1 MREFFSHLL
10 ALQPARPL
18 EKVLEDVFAFG
29 LVEDFTKKLGILAG
43 SRDLGFRPVDG
54 RLLHAL

>member
-18 EKVLEDVFAFG
+18 ENALEDVLAFG
-29 LVEDFTKKLGILAG
+29 LVGDFTKQPGIPAG
-43 SRDLGFRPVDG
+43 SRDLGFRPADG
-54 RLLHAL
+54 RLLHAA